1 MRKKEQSNLAAPS
14 PRRFTLPKSQ
24 ILRGRRNFQQLFSS
38 SENISSTT
46 VNLRFAT
53 YPSTDEG
60 LKFGFIAPKRTGNA
74 VTRNRSKR
82 LMREAFRLNKHDLID
97 TLTQNEQ
104 SLHAVFIIK
113 RSDVDFATVQNDIV
127 TLLAELRSRILSNT
141 QTDEFS

>member
-24 ILRGRRNFQQLFSS
+24 ILRGRRNFQRLFSS
-38 SENISSTT
+38 SETISSTT

-60 LKFGFIAPKRTGNA
+60 QKFGFIAPKRIGNA
-74 VTRNRSKR
+74 VKRNQCKR

-97 TLTQNEQ
+97 TLTRHNV
-104 SLHAVFIIK
+104 SLHAAFIAK
-113 RSDVDFATVQNDIV
+113 HANTDFTGVQNDVV
-127 TLLAELRSRILSNT
+127 TLLTELRSRILLST
-141 QTDEFS
+141 QTDESS